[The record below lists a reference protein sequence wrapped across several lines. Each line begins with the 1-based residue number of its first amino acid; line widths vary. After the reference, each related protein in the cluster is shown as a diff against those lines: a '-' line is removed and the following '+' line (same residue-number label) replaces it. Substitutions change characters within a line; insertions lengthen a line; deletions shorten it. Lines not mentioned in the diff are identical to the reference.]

1 MSAEQ
6 PSSGRPTGPPSGPL
20 SGPSQPS
27 SVPPPKPPDGG
38 GPGTGGGGSGMSG
51 GGGPSEP
58 EPHLPWWRSVPR
70 MAALSAAVVAA
81 VIVAVVLT
89 NVGGGG
95 STKAG
100 EVFLQAASE
109 TGPDP
114 FTESTAKESSVP
126 PPTTPPAG
134 ATAPTNEVRG
144 VDGAAPGLYT
154 GTRNAASCDVEK
166 QIRSL
171 QAEPAKNSAFAS
183 VVGVRP
189 ADVPAYLRSLTPVQL
204 RADTRVTSHG
214 YRDGAATSYQAVLQA
229 GTAVMVDSHGVP
241 RVRCTCTNP
250 LTSPVAQRSTP
261 KPVGR
266 SWPAYRPSNVV
277 VVAPASR
284 DVDTFVIY
292 DARHDDWF
300 HRERGDD
307 KGSRDQHVK
316 PPAHW
321 VDPVKPPSPSPS
333 SSSPSPSSSSSSPGS
348 SPSSPSGS
356 RSSSPQ
362 APSSEKP
369 SSESPSTEKPSS
381 ESPASKPPK
390 SEKPSTEKP
399 STEKPSSEKPSSEPS
414 APEPATSAPA
424 TSETRSSGPGVTESA
439 PQVPPISSA
448 PAPAGTS
455 APTV

>member
-1 MSAEQ
+1 M
-6 PSSGRPTGPPSGPL
+6 T
-20 SGPSQPS
+20 
-27 SVPPPKPPDGG
+27 
-38 GPGTGGGGSGMSG
+38 
-51 GGGPSEP
+51 
-58 EPHLPWWRSVPR
+58 
-70 MAALSAAVVAA
+70 ALSAAVVAA

-100 EVFLQAASE
+100 EVFLQAANE

-114 FTESTAKESSVP
+114 YTESTAKESSVP

-144 VDGAAPGLYT
+144 VDGAAPGLYA

-171 QAEPAKNSAFAS
+171 QAEPAKNGAFAS
-183 VVGVRP
+183 VVGVRS

-204 RADTRVTSHG
+204 RTDTRVTSHG
-214 YRDGAATSYQAVLQA
+214 YRGGAATSYQAVLQA

-241 RVRCTCTNP
+241 RVRCACTNP
-250 LTSPVAQRSTP
+250 MTPPVAQRSTP

-333 SSSPSPSSSSSSPGS
+333 SSGPSPSSSSSSPGS
-348 SPSSPSGS
+348 SPSSPSPSSSSPPGS

-369 SSESPSTEKPSS
+369 SSESP
-381 ESPASKPPK
+381 ASKPPQ
-390 SEKPSTEKP
+390 SEKP

-424 TSETRSSGPGVTESA
+424 TSETRSSGPGVTDSA
-439 PQVPPISSA
+439 PQAPP
-448 PAPAGTS
+448 TS
-455 APTV
+455 AASLTPTV